1 MLLEW
6 DLLLQAEPLERELTV
21 FGKEMWL
28 WNLTCKIRFLVKKRD
43 YETPKLQ
50 IIILVKKCEYFV

>member
-21 FGKEMWL
+21 VGFHNEIQIGIS
-28 WNLTCKIRFLVKKRD
+28 KIKSKWGVFKNEIQMRD
-43 YETPKLQ
+43 
-50 IIILVKKCEYFV
+50 F